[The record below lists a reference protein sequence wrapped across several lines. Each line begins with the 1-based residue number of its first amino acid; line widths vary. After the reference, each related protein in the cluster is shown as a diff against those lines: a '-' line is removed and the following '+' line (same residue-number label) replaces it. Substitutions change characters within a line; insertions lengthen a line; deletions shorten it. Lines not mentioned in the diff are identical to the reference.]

1 MNKMSGSICI
11 LGLGLHSVLP
21 CLEDLPDVAKL
32 SVSGKVLEGSEDR
45 LAIDVLPYKPHH
57 LVGRHLFPQPVRSNG
72 EELVAGCEPAIH
84 HIQPGSQLRWSPRRL
99 GGGQGMTKVCLLC
112 VCSPSLN
119 LDAH

>member
-45 LAIDVLPYKPHH
+45 LAIDVLPYTAVTSPAPAT
-57 LVGRHLFPQPVRSNG
+57 VGWGPL
-72 EELVAGCEPAIH
+72 I
-84 HIQPGSQLRWSPRRL
+84 
-99 GGGQGMTKVCLLC
+99 
-112 VCSPSLN
+112 
-119 LDAH
+119 